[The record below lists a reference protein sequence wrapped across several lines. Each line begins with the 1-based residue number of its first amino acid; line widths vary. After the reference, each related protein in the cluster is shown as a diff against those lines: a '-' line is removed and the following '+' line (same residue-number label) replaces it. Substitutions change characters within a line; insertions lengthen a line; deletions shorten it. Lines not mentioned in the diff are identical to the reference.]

1 MRFRTRVR
9 VRRGAAIKKLLKI
22 FLFIFSIYF
31 TIKIF
36 LKNTLLWPWFTKQR
50 KKKARN
56 SKQNTHTHT
65 KKKKT
70 HKKSNKYSELN
81 QEMIDL
87 GCLGLIQSRF
97 RLFRHDSRPFWLLVD
112 MIQFWPNRPSLARI
126 PKKKKK
132 KKPQMQHQRS
142 GSSVGGRT
150 LCWTPVRHPPNS
162 IGASYLETTILAS

>member
-1 MRFRTRVR
+1 MR

-65 KKKKT
+65 KKKKKPQ
-70 HKKSNKYSELN
+70 KKQQIFRIKSRN
-81 QEMIDL
+81 D
-87 GCLGLIQSRF
+87 RF
-97 RLFRHDSRPFWLLVD
+97 RMFGPHSKQISAVP
-112 MIQFWPNRPSLARI
+112 A
-126 PKKKKK
+126 
-132 KKPQMQHQRS
+132 
-142 GSSVGGRT
+142 
-150 LCWTPVRHPPNS
+150 
-162 IGASYLETTILAS
+162 